1 MVRREQR
8 QPGLKM
14 FISSAYAQT
23 ATGLAANPA
32 VGMIVQIAPWLL
44 IGGAFWFILLRPQ
57 QQQQKQLKARINAI
71 KRGDKVVTAGGI
83 LGVVKKAADGADTID
98 VEIAPNINVTVLRS
112 TITSVTEDKA

>member
-1 MVRREQR
+1 
-8 QPGLKM
+8 M
-14 FISSAYAQT
+14 FISPAYAQT

-57 QQQQKQLKARINAI
+57 QQQQKTLKSRINTL

-83 LGVVKKAADGADTID
+83 LGVVKKATDGADTID
-98 VEIAPNINVTVLRS
+98 VDIAANITVSVLRS
-112 TITSVTEDKA
+112 TITSVTDDKADKV